1 MAKTVFFE
9 RGYLAGYC
17 VKRRR
22 VLGHLRGC
30 KLPSPAPCF
39 PCLPRVSALKGLD
52 GRFGLGY
59 VGWFY
64 THVGGLPPVARRARS
79 LM

>member
-39 PCLPRVSALKGLD
+39 PCLPRVSALKGSD
-52 GRFGLGY
+52 GI
-59 VGWFY
+59 
-64 THVGGLPPVARRARS
+64 RRPRVVYRAATIMCKYLVYDDTPRVVY
-79 LM
+79 